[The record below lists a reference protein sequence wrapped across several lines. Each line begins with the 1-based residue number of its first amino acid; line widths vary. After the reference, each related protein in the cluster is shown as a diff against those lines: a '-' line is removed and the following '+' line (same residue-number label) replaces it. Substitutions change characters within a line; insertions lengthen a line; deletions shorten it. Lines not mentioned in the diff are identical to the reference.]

1 MDRPNADPAVLEGG
15 VGLPVAPPSG
25 TIEPRGDVRT
35 DEPDPDE
42 LRDYQPVP
50 PRQSHTVL
58 VRLRQGGRLK
68 PLPYPL
74 DEEDS

>member
-1 MDRPNADPAVLEGG
+1 MERPNADAAVLEG
-15 VGLPVAPPSG
+15 VGRPVAPLSG
-25 TIEPRGDVRT
+25 MIEPPCDVRT
-35 DEPDPDE
+35 DELDLDE
-42 LRDYQPVP
+42 LRDYQSVP

>member
-1 MDRPNADPAVLEGG
+1 M
-15 VGLPVAPPSG
+15 
-25 TIEPRGDVRT
+25 T
-35 DEPDPDE
+35 DELDLDE